1 MCHFLSC
8 RIFGQFTMQ
17 TILATAFGRQVDI
30 LNGEDDE
37 LTTAAAGVFHDA
49 DISPALLLFCKL

>member
-1 MCHFLSC
+1 
-8 RIFGQFTMQ
+8 MQ
-17 TILATAFGRQVDI
+17 AILATAFGRQVDI
-30 LNGEDDE
+30 LNGEGDE